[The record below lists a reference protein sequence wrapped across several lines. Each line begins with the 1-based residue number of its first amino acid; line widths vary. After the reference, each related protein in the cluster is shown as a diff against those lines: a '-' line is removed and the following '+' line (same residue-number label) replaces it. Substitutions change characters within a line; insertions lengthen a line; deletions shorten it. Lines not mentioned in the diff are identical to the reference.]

1 LTVEVSEDLDNY
13 FKNEH
18 AQYQNFSSLFC
29 CLGSQ
34 RKHGKETFVKVDKT
48 YPILAANI
56 ALKNSNL
63 AMIIEIPH
71 YLLVSS
77 MGSDSKSWFLY
88 PKTKGEVEDELK
100 QKKLNLLTIFRP
112 GLLKNRRDVR
122 AV

>member
-1 LTVEVSEDLDNY
+1 MTVEVSEDLDNY
-13 FKNEH
+13 FKDEH
-18 AQYQNFSSLFC
+18 TQYQNFSSLFC
-29 CLGSQ
+29 CFGSQ

-48 YPILAANI
+48 YPLLAADI

-63 AMIIEIPH
+63 AIIIEIPH